1 MNRLNLS
8 IYSAIQIFVLCV
20 VVSNSQ
26 AALYKWVDADGNT
39 HYTQSPPTGGI
50 EADVI
55 KPPPKIDTNK
65 ALDQLDEQQKYL
77 DGLQEERG
85 KQAKKQQNEE
95 ANEAIRKYNCDLGKD
110 KLTHLTAIWQDL
122 ADLGQSL
129 GKCLRFDNAPFLEK
143 IAKIRKFCIEKIFD
157 ALVLLPEILNSI

>member
-65 ALDQLDEQQKYL
+65 ALDQLEEQQKYL

-95 ANEAIRKYNCDLGKD
+95 ANEAIRKSNCELGKN
-110 KLTHLTAIWQDL
+110 KLTHLTDIPRILKVDKDGNVSRLTEEERQ
-122 ADLGQSL
+122 
-129 GKCLRFDNAPFLEK
+129 
-143 IAKIRKFCIEKIFD
+143 AKIKKAQELINKECKK
-157 ALVLLPEILNSI
+157 

>member
-1 MNRLNLS
+1 MLNNNEIFTMNRLNLS
-8 IYSAIQIFVLCV
+8 IYSVIQIFVLCV

-65 ALDQLDEQQKYL
+65 ALDKLEEQQKYL
-77 DGLQEERG
+77 DGLQEERE

-95 ANEAIRKYNCDLGKD
+95 ANEAIRKSNCELGKD
-110 KLTHLTAIWQDL
+110 KLTRLTNIPRIRKVDKDGNVSRLTEEERQ
-122 ADLGQSL
+122 
-129 GKCLRFDNAPFLEK
+129 
-143 IAKIRKFCIEKIFD
+143 AKIKKAQELIDKECKK
-157 ALVLLPEILNSI
+157 

>member
-1 MNRLNLS
+1 MLNNNEIFTMNRLNLS
-8 IYSAIQIFVLCV
+8 IYSVIQIFVLCV

-65 ALDQLDEQQKYL
+65 ALDKLEEQQKYL

-95 ANEAIRKYNCDLGKD
+95 ANEAVRKSNCELGKD
-110 KLTHLTAIWQDL
+110 KLTHLTDIPRIQKVDKDGNVSRL
-122 ADLGQSL
+122 TEEERQ
-129 GKCLRFDNAPFLEK
+129 
-143 IAKIRKFCIEKIFD
+143 AKIKKAQELIDKECKK
-157 ALVLLPEILNSI
+157 

>member
-1 MNRLNLS
+1 MLNNNEIFTMNRLNLS
-8 IYSAIQIFVLCV
+8 IYSVIQIFVLCV

-65 ALDQLDEQQKYL
+65 ALDQLEEQQKYL

-85 KQAKKQQNEE
+85 KQAKKQQIEE
-95 ANEAIRKYNCDLGKD
+95 ANEALGKD
-110 KLTHLTAIWQDL
+110 KLTHLTDIPRISKVDKDGNVSRLTEEERQ
-122 ADLGQSL
+122 
-129 GKCLRFDNAPFLEK
+129 
-143 IAKIRKFCIEKIFD
+143 AKIKKAQELINKEC
-157 ALVLLPEILNSI
+157 

>member
-8 IYSAIQIFVLCV
+8 IYSVIQIFVLCV

-65 ALDQLDEQQKYL
+65 ALDKLEEQQKYL
-77 DGLQEERG
+77 DGLQEERE

-95 ANEAIRKYNCDLGKD
+95 ANEAIRKSNCDLGKD
-110 KLTHLTAIWQDL
+110 KLTHLTDIPRIQKVDKDGNVSRL
-122 ADLGQSL
+122 TEEERQ
-129 GKCLRFDNAPFLEK
+129 
-143 IAKIRKFCIEKIFD
+143 AKIKKAQELIDKECKK
-157 ALVLLPEILNSI
+157 